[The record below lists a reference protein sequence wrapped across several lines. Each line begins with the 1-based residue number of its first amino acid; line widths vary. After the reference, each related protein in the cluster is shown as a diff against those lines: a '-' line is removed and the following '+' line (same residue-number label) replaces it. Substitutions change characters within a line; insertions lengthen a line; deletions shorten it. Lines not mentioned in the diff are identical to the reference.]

1 MNLPNPKTAARA
13 YLHCR
18 PKYGI
23 IYAMKTL
30 LSSFVVALLF
40 APGLH
45 AQQVPLFNGKDLTGF
60 AAHLDFDVL
69 GPYTATEP
77 TWFVTNGTI
86 RTTGTPFG
94 YLRTKRGDYANFKL
108 HVEYRWW
115 RETPKPNSGV
125 FVRLAAENPSFAPTC
140 YENQLCRGK
149 AADVL
154 TLGGTVFANFEP
166 PTSYNPAQPLSGIRC
181 SPHQKPDSEKP
192 FGEWNIIEVEVKG
205 NTLVNYLNGVE
216 QNRVTGLATKRGA
229 IALQS
234 EGGAAEFRN
243 VWIEEY

>member
-1 MNLPNPKTAARA
+1 MGLAFGAKIWYNIQPMKHLILAFAATCA
-13 YLHCR
+13 FA
-18 PKYGI
+18 PFAQAEK
-23 IYAMKTL
+23 
-30 LSSFVVALLF
+30 VAL
-40 APGLH
+40 
-45 AQQVPLFNGKDLTGF
+45 FNEKDLTGF
-60 AAHLDFDVL
+60 TAHLDFDVL
-69 GPYTATEP
+69 GPYSASEP

-94 YLRTKRGDYANFKL
+94 YLRTKRDTFSNFKL

-115 RETPKPNSGV
+115 RSTPKPNSGV
-125 FVRLAAENPSFAPTC
+125 FVRLAADNPSFAPTC

-154 TLGGTVFANFEP
+154 TLGGTVFAGVEP
-166 PTSYNPAQPLSGIRC
+166 ATPYNPAQPLSGIRC

-192 FGEWNIIEVEVKG
+192 FGEWNVIEVEVKG
-205 NTLVNYLNGVE
+205 DTLVNWLNGVE
-216 QNRVTGLATKRGA
+216 QNRVTGLATKNGA